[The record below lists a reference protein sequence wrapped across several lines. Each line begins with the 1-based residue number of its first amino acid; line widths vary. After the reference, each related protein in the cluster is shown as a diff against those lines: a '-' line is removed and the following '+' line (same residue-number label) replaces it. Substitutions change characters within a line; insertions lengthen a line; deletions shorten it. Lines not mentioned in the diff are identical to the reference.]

1 MADSTKGKGDT
12 GDTDEGPSRA
22 DQIETAETQ
31 LTTYVSIVLRGRVK
45 GKIDEVMNR
54 TYCNLIKEIFAN
66 ESENGVQKHL
76 EEKVQSILERVQFV
90 GDDLET
96 SISLLNPK
104 YTRKRVRR
112 KCKNTV
118 VNIPGVRHLLKATS
132 SAANF
137 TRKNFDKAREWNND
151 RIERKM
157 EEQKQSRLNRSKK
170 YRHEKFNAHGAPVL
184 GSEINYKQAASLKQA
199 QEKQKNIKDKKL
211 QAKSEYEKTTRNRQT
226 SLENKVNT
234 TKGGNPA
241 NLVMNEF
248 VKGKSS
254 FMDQIAKGKNAVM
267 NIPGAQMAK
276 NAASSYYDQVT
287 GKPITPQE
295 SKGMSFG
302 IDETVNTMK
311 ERFDEDIAEL
321 IEVFTKKFDDTDTRI
336 MIKDTVKSPRVVEYI
351 NKALNTYLMDLLDP
365 VTMRNL
371 LLTELEKAAKTIII
385 KESTE
390 NGKINTVKRKIFENV
405 LMKKQL
411 LKNCQRIGMRKQ
423 YNEENTKGE

>member
-1 MADSTKGKGDT
+1 MADSAKGKGK
-12 GDTDEGPSRA
+12 GKDEGPSQA
-22 DQIETAETQ
+22 NQIETAETQ
-31 LTTYVSIVLRGRVK
+31 LTTYVSIVLRGRIK
-45 GKIDEVMNR
+45 RKIDEVMNR
-54 TYCNLIKEIFAN
+54 NYCNLIKEIFAN
-66 ESENGVQKHL
+66 ESENGVQKHF
-76 EEKVQSILERVQFV
+76 EKKILQILERVQFV

-104 YTRKRVRR
+104 YTRKRIRR
-112 KCKNTV
+112 KCKNAL
-118 VNIPGVRHLLKATS
+118 VNIPGLGDLLKAS
-132 SAANF
+132 SFAANF
-137 TRKNFDKAREWNND
+137 TRKKIDKARESNND

-170 YRHEKFNAHGAPVL
+170 YRHGKFSAYGAPIK

-199 QEKQKNIKDKKL
+199 QEKQKTIKDKKS

-226 SLENKVNT
+226 SLENKA

-248 VKGKSS
+248 VRGKSN

-267 NIPGAQMAK
+267 NIPGAQMAN

-295 SKGMSFG
+295 SKEMSFG

-311 ERFDEDIAEL
+311 ERFDEDIADL
-321 IEVFTKKFDDTDTRI
+321 IEVFTKKFDDYDTRA
-336 MIKDTVKSPRVVEYI
+336 MIKDTVKDPSVIEYI

-423 YNEENTKGE
+423 YNEENTKGK